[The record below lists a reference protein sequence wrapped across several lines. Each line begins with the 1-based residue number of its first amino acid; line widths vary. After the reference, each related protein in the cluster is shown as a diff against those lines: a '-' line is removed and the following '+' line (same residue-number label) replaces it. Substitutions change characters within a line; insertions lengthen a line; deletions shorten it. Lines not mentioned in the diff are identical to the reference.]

1 MLYKFL
7 IIIFIF
13 FLCINLFKKSKPRFI
28 KSPGDTFLNL
38 GLIRIRWY
46 GLLSSISALIILKLS
61 SHLAIKK
68 GLSSN
73 LIEKLF
79 PSLVIF
85 SIIFARI
92 YYVIFEWT
100 QYSGKNFF
108 ASVDLFNNKIK
119 IPSFLAVW
127 NGGMSIHGALFGGLI
142 AVIIFCKKNNYLV
155 LNILDVF
162 VPSIALGQAIHR
174 WGNFFNNESFGTPTD
189 LPWKIFIP
197 IQNRPVEIINYQFF
211 HPTFLYES
219 IWNLLNFIILL
230 YLFNININGLIKLKD
245 GTLTYIYI
253 MFYSFGRFWI
263 EGLRIDPL
271 CIGGLQPFCE
281 GGLRV
286 NQLVSIILFVISIL
300 KIIF

>member
-13 FLCINLFKKSKPRFI
+13 FLCINFFKKSKPRFI
-28 KSPGDTFLNL
+28 QSPGDTFLNL
-38 GLIRIRWY
+38 GPLSIRWY

-92 YYVIFEWT
+92 YYVIFEWR
-100 QYSGKNFF
+100 QYSEGKIF
-108 ASVDLFNNKIK
+108 ASVDLFNKKIE

-174 WGNFFNNESFGTPTD
+174 WGNFFNNE
-189 LPWKIFIP
+189 
-197 IQNRPVEIINYQFF
+197 YQFF

-271 CIGGLQPFCE
+271 CIGGLPPFCN
-281 GGLRV
+281 GGLRA